1 MPEPIPTPP
10 LTTPLAAIPG
20 VAEGLARAL
29 ALMGVTNLGRLI
41 AHLPIRHEIQ
51 EAETLI
57 AEIAPGRIVATR
69 GEVTATRVT
78 TRGRPRVEAVLH
90 DGTGRLEVTW
100 FNMLFLREKIR
111 PGVRLWVQGK
121 ASRRSGTIQLV
132 NPRQMVLPHVG
143 EEPPPREARVRPIYP
158 QSELIR
164 SWQVEKVME
173 RCLPL
178 ALPQLQDHLHDSF
191 RDERQLPP
199 LADAYRMIHQPRGQ
213 DEADAARRR
222 LAFDELFLLQLGV
235 QMKRAHLRLSLR
247 APALPHSP
255 ELDARIRA
263 RFPFTL
269 TPAQDV
275 VVAEIAADLSRP
287 TPTNRLLQ
295 GDVGSGKTIV
305 ALYAMLMAVAA
316 GKQAALMSPTEILA
330 EQHFASLS
338 RILDG
343 SDVRVGLLTGS
354 QDDAER
360 ARALAGLADGSM
372 GIVVGTHALLTDA
385 VRFHDLALAVID
397 EQHRFGVHQRAT
409 LREKGGS
416 TIADTGTGFRRAST
430 PHVLVMTATPIPR
443 TLAITLFG
451 DLDISVIDALPPGR
465 TPVKTRVVAADK
477 RADVYAA
484 VRTRLDKGERAF
496 VVVPT
501 IGEDATPTLAA
512 TAPNYE
518 DGDLLSV
525 RAVVKELESG
535 PFAGKNIAGLHG
547 RIRSRDRDTLMD
559 RFRRGQL
566 DVLVATT
573 VIEVGV
579 DVPEATVMIVE
590 HADRFGLAQLHQLRG
605 RVGRGKKA
613 SVCYLISDASTPE
626 AAARLAVM
634 EKSSDGFVLAEKDF
648 ELRGPG
654 DLFGTR
660 QSGLPPFKVAD
671 LMRDRE
677 LLAMARRDAQSWI
690 ARSPLLAAPDEATIR
705 RRLLKAY
712 GESLGLGDVG

>member
-1 MPEPIPTPP
+1 M

-20 VAEGLARAL
+20 VAEGIARAL
-29 ALMGVTNLGRLI
+29 ALMGVTNLGRLV

-57 AEIAPGRIVATR
+57 TEIVPGRIVATR

-78 TRGRPRVEAVLH
+78 PRGRPRVEAVIH

-100 FNMLFLREKIR
+100 FNMLFLRDKIK

-121 ASRRSGTIQLV
+121 ASRRGSAVQLV
-132 NPRQMVLPHVG
+132 NPRQMVLPLEG
-143 EEPPPREARVRPIYP
+143 EEPPPREARVRPVYP

-178 ALPQLQDHLHDSF
+178 ALPLLEDHLPAGF
-191 RDERQLPP
+191 REERHLPL
-199 LADAYRMIHQPRGQ
+199 LAQAYRMMHQPSGQ
-213 DEADAARRR
+213 EEADAARRR
-222 LAFDELFLLQLGV
+222 LAFDELLLLQLGV
-235 QMKRAHLRLSLR
+235 QMKRAHLRESLR
-247 APALPHSP
+247 APVLPHSP

-263 RFPFTL
+263 RFPFVL
-269 TPAQDV
+269 TQAQDV
-275 VVAEIAADLSRP
+275 AVAEIAADLTRP

-305 ALYAMLMAVAA
+305 ALYAMLMAQAA
-316 GKQAALMSPTEILA
+316 GKQAALMAPTEILA
-330 EQHFASLS
+330 EQHAGSLS
-338 RILDG
+338 RILEG
-343 SDVRVGLLTGS
+343 SGIRVALLTGS
-354 QDDAER
+354 IDDAER
-360 ARALAGLADGSM
+360 VRTLAGLADGSIE
-372 GIVVGTHALLTDA
+372 IVVGTHALITDA
-385 VRFHDLALAVID
+385 VRFHDLALVVID

-409 LREKGGS
+409 LREKGGA
-416 TIADTGTGFRRAST
+416 TISDPGTGFRRAST

-451 DLDISVIDALPPGR
+451 DLDISTIDALPPGR
-465 TPVKTRVVAADK
+465 TPVKTRVVDAGK
-477 RADVYAA
+477 RAAVYSA
-484 VRTRLDKGERAF
+484 VRGRLDKRERAF
-496 VVVPT
+496 VVVPS
-501 IGEDATPTLAA
+501 IGEDATPTLSAQS
-512 TAPNYE
+512 PSYE
-518 DGDLLSV
+518 DGELLSV
-525 RAVVKELESG
+525 RAVVKELETG
-535 PFAGKNIAGLHG
+535 PFAGKQIAGLHG
-547 RIRSRDRDTLMD
+547 RMRGRDRDVLMD

-626 AAARLAVM
+626 AVARLAVM
-634 EKSSDGFVLAEKDF
+634 ERSSDGFVLAEKDF

-654 DLFGTR
+654 ELFGTR

-677 LLAMARRDAQSWI
+677 LLAMARRDAQAWI
-690 ARSPLLAAPDEATIR
+690 ARSPLLGATDEALLR